1 MAVEGITGTTY
12 QDPSAYS
19 RKTKADIDV
28 SPSAQPQLTIS
39 EVSVADRGSNQNSST
54 GSEQR
59 DVMVSEKQIQEAVSK
74 VNKSMKAQFTRAEF
88 TYHQDTKRV
97 SIKVIDEATDE
108 VIKEIPSE
116 KTMEALEMITK
127 MVNMAGLFV
136 DEKK

>member
-1 MAVEGITGTTY
+1 MAVEGITGKTY
-12 QDPSAYS
+12 QDPSVYAKKM
-19 RKTKADIDV
+19 RADVEV
-28 SPSAQPQLTIS
+28 SPSIQPQLTIS
-39 EVSVADRGSNQNSST
+39 EVSTADKGSNQNNSAGT
-54 GSEQR
+54 EQR
-59 DVMVSEKQIQEAVSK
+59 DPMVSEKQIQEAVSK
-74 VNKSMKAQFTRAEF
+74 VNKSLKAQFTRAEF

-108 VIKEIPSE
+108 VIREIPSE